1 MYYEPS
7 LGPDTE
13 DNAVNKALSWS
24 LSCSVENINTDK
36 DVSMS
41 SILVIST
48 NKNKPRKGNTA
59 KMRESEGSVLSSKHS
74 SHGQGSNSV
83 DVGFREAELWGNKSQ
98 SAQVLGRGRV
108 AL

>member
-7 LGPDTE
+7 FGPDTE

-48 NKNKPRKGNTA
+48 NKNKPRKVNTA
-59 KMRESEGSVLSSKHS
+59 KMRESEGSVLFS